1 MLQTQ
6 QSSGNHRDSAFAGP
20 GVFLP
25 NMQSMQDELA
35 EDEAAKKAKAESKK
49 QKKNNTSAGSAADE
63 DPDTEDDEQ
72 KPEQPKSNWFDE
84 GFVSR
89 AKRAQETQQS
99 KCEDTVNRTLQTAV
113 QQFVEATGSVHHNP
127 MREIDTLK
135 SRLRFLLHVAG
146 YGEVEDWSAISADT
160 FSNAPVT
167 SEDLQVQGLK
177 HAMQSCNEARPP
189 CENYKQLE
197 PLQVIKN
204 SLRDGFQD
212 LQDKARTK
220 EEVVAFVKA
229 IQSRRQPIGKLCQAV
244 NKAAKDL
251 KSTFSSKKRVAQQAP
266 ESTPGSQPSKKQRL
280 SGSTSTTPKIGVKTS
295 CLLQHRPKPPRSA
308 LYN

>member
-1 MLQTQ
+1 MNLQK
-6 QSSGNHRDSAFAGP
+6 
-20 GVFLP
+20 
-25 NMQSMQDELA
+25 M
-35 EDEAAKKAKAESKK
+35 K
-49 QKKNNTSAGSAADE
+49 QPRKPKQRARNKKNNTSAGSAADE

-99 KCEDTVNRTLQTAV
+99 KCEDTVNRTLQTAA

-197 PLQVIKN
+197 PLQVIKKFIERRVSRFAGQSSDQGRSCCFCEGN
-204 SLRDGFQD
+204 SVE
-212 LQDKARTK
+212 KTANW
-220 EEVVAFVKA
+220 E
-229 IQSRRQPIGKLCQAV
+229 AV
-244 NKAAKDL
+244 
-251 KSTFSSKKRVAQQAP
+251 
-266 ESTPGSQPSKKQRL
+266 PGSQQSSQGFEIDFQQQEASSTASTRVNSRL
-280 SGSTSTTPKIGVKTS
+280 TALKETTPFRFHVYNSKDWGQDFYAPVCCGTDS
-295 CLLQHRPKPPRSA
+295 RHQDPHCTTDKPRQ
-308 LYN
+308 